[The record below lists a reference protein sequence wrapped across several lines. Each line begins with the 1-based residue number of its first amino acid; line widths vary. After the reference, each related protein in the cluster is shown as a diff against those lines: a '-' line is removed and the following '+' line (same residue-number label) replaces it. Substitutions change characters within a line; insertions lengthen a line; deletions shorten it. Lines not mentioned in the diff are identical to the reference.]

1 MNLTARQKEIL
12 DFIEAFVEKNGYSPS
27 MEEIAEQFDIA
38 SVNAIFKHL
47 AALEKRGYI
56 HRASNHARS
65 IQILNRFQSVELPLL
80 GYVAAGS
87 PIEAV
92 LSPETVSV
100 PEDFISRTHKNFVL
114 RVRGASMIDEHIED
128 GDLVIVEQ
136 RNTVNNGDMVIAMVD
151 NDKAT
156 FKRFYRE
163 GSRVRLQ
170 PSNPEF
176 SPLILDENRVQIQG
190 VVIGVMRKYR

>member
-1 MNLTARQKEIL
+1 MNLTARQRQIL
-12 DFIEAFVEKNGYSPS
+12 DFIEAFVERNGYSPS

-38 SVNAIFKHL
+38 SVNAVFKHL

-65 IQILNRFQSVELPLL
+65 IQLLNRSQSVELPLL

-92 LSPETVSV
+92 QAAEMFSV
-100 PEDFISRTHKNFVL
+100 PEDLVSRTQKNFVL
-114 RVRGASMIDEHIED
+114 KVRGSSMIDEHIED
-128 GDLVIVEQ
+128 GDFVIVEQ
-136 RNTVNNGDMVIAMVD
+136 RNSASNGDMVIALVD

-156 FKRFYRE
+156 FKRYYRD
-163 GSRVRLQ
+163 GSKIRLQ
-170 PSNPEF
+170 PSNSDFP
-176 SPLILDENRVQIQG
+176 PVVLDEDRVQIQG

>member
-65 IQILNRFQSVELPLL
+65 IQILNRSQSVELPLL

-92 LSPETVSV
+92 QSPEAVSV

-114 RVRGASMIDEHIED
+114 RVRGASMIDAHIDD
-128 GDLVIVEQ
+128 GDFVIVEQ
-136 RNTVNNGDMVIAMVD
+136 RNTASNGDMVIALVD

-163 GSRVRLQ
+163 GGKIRLQ

-176 SPLILDENRVQIQG
+176 APLILEENRVQIQG

>member
-1 MNLTARQKEIL
+1 MNLTARQKQIL
-12 DFIEAFVEKNGYSPS
+12 DFIEDFVERHGYSPS

-38 SVNAIFKHL
+38 SVNAVFKHL

-56 HRASNHARS
+56 HRASNQARS
-65 IQILNRFQSVELPLL
+65 IQILTRSQSIELPLL

-87 PIEAV
+87 PIEAIQ
-92 LSPETVSV
+92 SPDTVSV
-100 PEDFISRTHKNFVL
+100 PEDFISRTHKSFVL
-114 RVRGASMIDEHIED
+114 RVRGASMIDEHIDD
-128 GDLVIVEQ
+128 GDFVIVE
-136 RNTVNNGDMVIAMVD
+136 RRSNANNGDMVIALVD

-163 GSRVRLQ
+163 GNKIRLQ

-176 SPLILDENRVQIQG
+176 PPLIVDEGRVQIQG

>member
-12 DFIEAFVEKNGYSPS
+12 DFIEAFVERNGYSPS

-38 SVNAIFKHL
+38 SVNAVFKHL
-47 AALEKRGYI
+47 AALEKRGFI

-65 IQILNRFQSVELPLL
+65 IQILNRSQSVELPLL

-87 PIEAV
+87 PIEAIQ
-92 LSPETVSV
+92 SPETVSV
-100 PEDFISRTHKNFVL
+100 PEDFISRTNKNFVL
-114 RVRGASMIDEHIED
+114 RVRGASMIDEHIEE
-128 GDLVIVEQ
+128 GDFVIVEQ
-136 RNTVNNGDMVIAMVD
+136 RNAANNGDLVIALVD
-151 NDKAT
+151 GDKAT

-163 GSRVRLQ
+163 GGKIRLQ

-176 SPLILDENRVQIQG
+176 TPLVLDEDRVRIQG